1 MWTILA
7 QGTQLIAGVLLVKIL
22 TSQLSLADYG
32 LFALIMAVSAF
43 VLTIPFTAIQQG
55 FYRYRSVYNQKNRK
69 GEFYSCML
77 LGVSLLIA
85 LYTALAYL
93 VLINIDLDKQWV
105 NLFSLIAM
113 LVISEVYKIF
123 TRSIANADRQ
133 RKIYAHSIIT
143 EFVIKCGLL
152 LAISFLWE
160 AMSITII
167 LIVYAS
173 ANLISAVICIY
184 PYIKTISSVNIK
196 RFKIVW
202 QRVLLFSSPLL
213 LWAGFGWLRDM
224 SMRWFLELYTNTE
237 QVAIFTALSSI
248 ALMVPMI
255 MQSVIGAY
263 FIPIMYEQAKQ
274 GDKVKKQLKQLINSL
289 LAIGLLLFILIN
301 LCSPL
306 ILELLTDHKYV
317 QYAWALPWMFISY
330 YLFCCGMINA
340 TSLLVDFKPEKLF
353 IPNLLSGCIVLLSGL
368 FVVEH
373 YGLSAA
379 IISYCI
385 SYGVFFI
392 SSYIAVL
399 KNN

>member
-7 QGTQLIAGVLLVKIL
+7 QGTQLIAGVLLVKML

-69 GEFYSCML
+69 GEFYSSMMM
-77 LGVSLLIA
+77 GVTILIVI
-85 LYTALAYL
+85 YTGLAYL
-93 VLINIDLDKQWV
+93 VLVNIKVDKLWV
-105 NLFSLIAM
+105 NLFTLIVM
-113 LVISEVYKIF
+113 LVTSEIYKIF
-123 TRSIANADRQ
+123 TRCIINADRQ
-133 RKIYAHSIIT
+133 RKIYAQSIIV
-143 EFVIKCGLL
+143 EFLLKCGLL
-152 LAISFLWE
+152 LSISFLWKV
-160 AMSITII
+160 MSIPTI
-167 LIVYAS
+167 LIIYSLANIISILICVY
-173 ANLISAVICIY
+173 
-184 PYIKTISSVNIK
+184 PHFKTITFINIK
-196 RFKIVW
+196 QFKIVW
-202 QRVLLFSSPLL
+202 LRILLFSTPLL

-224 SMRWFLELYTNTE
+224 SMRWFLELHTNTE

-255 MQSVIGAY
+255 IQSVVGAY
-263 FIPIMYEQAKQ
+263 FIPIMYENAKQ
-274 GDKVKKQLKQLINSL
+274 GDKVKKQLQQLINAL
-289 LAIGLLLFILIN
+289 LVIGLILFILIY
-301 LCSPL
+301 LCSPI

-353 IPNLLSGCIVLLSGL
+353 IPNLLSGGVVLFSGL

-373 YGLSAA
+373 YGLNAA

-385 SYGVFFI
+385 SYGVYFL
-392 SSYIAVL
+392 SSYIVVL
-399 KNN
+399 KNK